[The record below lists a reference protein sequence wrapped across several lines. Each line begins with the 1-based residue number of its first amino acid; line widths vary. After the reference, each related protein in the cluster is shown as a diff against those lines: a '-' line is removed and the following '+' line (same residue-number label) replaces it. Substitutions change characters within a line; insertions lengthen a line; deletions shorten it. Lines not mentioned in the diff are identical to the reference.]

1 MNALLCT
8 FTQTTLYLMTI
19 SLIAAMAQNRTIG
32 RDTADGKPGL
42 PWHLPDDFAYFKQKT
57 SGHAII
63 MGRKSLDALGKPLPK
78 RTNIVIT
85 RNPDFRPDG
94 VVVVNRLEAALEAAE
109 QAEAAHTQ
117 PELFVIGGAEIYA
130 LALPVANRIY
140 LTEIHRN
147 YDGNASFPEFDKTE
161 WTEVSRQPHP
171 ADNRH
176 EAAFDFVTYERS

>member
-1 MNALLCT
+1 MNALIST
-8 FTQTTLYLMTI
+8 FTPTTLYLMTI
-19 SLIAAMAQNRTIG
+19 SLIAAMAQNRIIG
-32 RDTADGKPGL
+32 RDTADGEPGL

-85 RNPDFRPDG
+85 RNPDFGATG
-94 VVVVNRLEAALEAAE
+94 VVVVNTLDTALKAAKK
-109 QAEAAHTQ
+109 AEAAHEQ

-140 LTEIHRN
+140 LTEIHRD
-147 YDGNASFPEFDKTE
+147 YDGNAAFPEFDKTE

-171 ADNRH
+171 ADDRH
-176 EAAFDFVTYERS
+176 EAAFDFVVYEKL

>member
-1 MNALLCT
+1 
-8 FTQTTLYLMTI
+8 MTI
-19 SLIAAMAQNRTIG
+19 SLIAAMAQNRIIG
-32 RDTADGKPGL
+32 RDRADGRPDL

-85 RNPDFRPDG
+85 RNPDFRADG
-94 VVVVNRLEAALEAAE
+94 VIVVNTLNAALQAAE
-109 QAEAAHTQ
+109 EAEANHDQ

-140 LTEIHRN
+140 LTEIQRT
-147 YDGNASFPEFDKTE
+147 YEGNAAFPEFDKAE
-161 WTEVSRQPHP
+161 WREVSRNPHP
-171 ADNRH
+171 ADDRH
-176 EAAFDFVTYERS
+176 EAAFDFVVYEKRS